1 MGVLG
6 DEWIGRGQVES
17 LGREWDDQE
26 ELEVELL

>member
-6 DEWIGRGQVES
+6 DERVGTGQVES

-26 ELEVELL
+26 ELEVELF